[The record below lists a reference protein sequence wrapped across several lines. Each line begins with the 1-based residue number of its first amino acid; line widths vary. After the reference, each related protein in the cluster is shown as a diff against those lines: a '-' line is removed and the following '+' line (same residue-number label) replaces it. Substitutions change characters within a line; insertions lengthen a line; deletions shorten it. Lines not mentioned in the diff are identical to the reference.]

1 MWFFFEEKK
10 STSKK
15 EAGEN
20 GNKSMESKDTIDGRG
35 GEQEA
40 SDHCGERLVS
50 RSHEEIVHAGYHW
63 EESWIKNS
71 LINSKN
77 WKYISPSQ
85 HTESQFQMD
94 QRLQCKRQ
102 TF

>member
-1 MWFFFEEKK
+1 MPTDQEMTFIKYKTLNVIFFWRKK

-20 GNKSMESKDTIDGRG
+20 GNKSMENKDTIDGRG

-50 RSHEEIVHAGYHW
+50 RSHEEIIHAGYHW
-63 EESWIKNS
+63 EESWIKKFLN
-71 LINSKN
+71 
-77 WKYISPSQ
+77 
-85 HTESQFQMD
+85 
-94 QRLQCKRQ
+94 
-102 TF
+102 

>member
-1 MWFFFEEKK
+1 MPTDQRMILIKYKTLNVIFFEEKK

-20 GNKSMESKDTIDGRG
+20 GNKSMVSKDTIDGRD

-40 SDHCGERLVS
+40 PDHCGERLVRGGAMR
-50 RSHEEIVHAGYHW
+50 RSFMLDTTGHRAE
-63 EESWIKNS
+63 KNS

-77 WKYISPSQ
+77 
-85 HTESQFQMD
+85 
-94 QRLQCKRQ
+94 
-102 TF
+102 